1 MKLAAKV
8 SVHQRLQIKLH
19 VYGHLLFLDCVTLF
33 IFCAA
38 EHVTVT
44 Q

>member
-8 SVHQRLQIKLH
+8 SVHQGLQIKLH
-19 VYGHLLFLDCVTLF
+19 VYDHLLFLDCMALF
-33 IFCAA
+33 LFCAA

-44 Q
+44 